1 MPHESQAELQPKANL
16 SDKENVVQLE
26 SKMSLMDIWRTL
38 SKQRY
43 TVLVVTVICVVFAAY
58 YAFHT
63 KPVYESIARIEIKPN
78 ESPNL
83 GLQSLTNEQNGQSNS
98 EVATEL
104 RILQSDTVLFQTA
117 QTLNILQRWYGSKAT
132 AVTEA
137 NVSPADRVR
146 MIKFIRRG
154 LTVTQLLGTD
164 VVEIHY
170 KGTDPQLDT
179 DVANTLVETYADTDL
194 RAKYERSMHVSDWL
208 QKQMNDLQQNAV
220 DAQRKL
226 VEFQKEHN
234 IIGTDDNSNLTLQT
248 LGQISSELEQA
259 QSDRVAKEERLRQF
273 QNMTPEMVSLLGDNT
288 SLATIRQQLNDL
300 KTQRAQMASKY
311 GNNYPRMRELNI
323 QIDKLQ
329 AQLAQETEL
338 SRKEIQKEYDS
349 ALGLEQTVRKR
360 LADQEDAAYKLNEN
374 VGEFEILRHDAEQ
387 SRELYDRLQARLKES
402 SVAAGLSA
410 ANISIID
417 HAHLPVYPVAPR
429 KGLALL
435 GGFFGGLLIG
445 CVVAF
450 VVESIDD
457 RLQTSEEV
465 ESVSHLPSLAT
476 VPHIQDETLKK
487 SRSEKNKSEMERGED
502 NKPDMLELTVISN
515 PKSMAAEAYR
525 SLRSSL
531 LLSSIDKP
539 PRLIVLTSAFPGEGK
554 TTTSVNCALVL
565 AQRGERVLLI
575 DGDLRRG
582 TLDRAFGLNG
592 KSFGLSTVLAKPGS
606 HFDIPAPLPELPTLH
621 VLPTGP
627 RPPNPAEMLSSHRMV
642 EQLQQWC
649 KEYDRVVIDTAPIL
663 AVSDTQAV
671 GALADAVVLVV
682 RAGYTRR
689 RALLRA
695 RDLLWRVNVAITG
708 VVVNDVDM
716 RLENFYTYR
725 YGMYGYRYG
734 YNYRYG
740 SNYYTDAAYGYE
752 EDEDNGEKNA

>member
-1 MPHESQAELQPKANL
+1 MPHETQAESQPKANL
-16 SDKENVVQLE
+16 NDKENVVQLE

-43 TVLVVTVICVVFAAY
+43 TVLVVTLICVAFAAY

-63 KPVYESIARIEIKPN
+63 KPIYESVARIEIKPN

-83 GLQSLTNEQNGQSNS
+83 GLQSLTNDQTGQNN

-104 RILQSDTVLFQTA
+104 RILQSDTVLYQTA
-117 QTLNILQRWYGSKAT
+117 QSLNILQRAYGSKAKAISAST
-132 AVTEA
+132 PDENIT
-137 NVSPADRVR
+137 PAERVR
-146 MIKFIRRG
+146 MIKTVRRG
-154 LTVTQLLGTD
+154 LQVTQLLGTD
-164 VVEIHY
+164 VVEIRY
-170 KGTDPQLDT
+170 QGTDPQLDT
-179 DVANTLVETYADTDL
+179 DVVNKLVETYADADL

-220 DAQRKL
+220 EAQRKL
-226 VEFQKEHN
+226 VDFQKEHN

-259 QSDRVAKEERLRQF
+259 QADRVAKEERLRQF
-273 QNMTPEMVSLLGDNT
+273 KGMSPDMVAMLGDNS
-288 SLATIRQQLNDL
+288 SLTALRQQLNDL

-311 GNNYPRMRELNI
+311 GDNYPRMRELNI

-329 AQLAQETEL
+329 NQLNQETDL
-338 SRKEIQKEYDS
+338 ARKQIQQEYNS
-349 ALGLEQTVRKR
+349 ALGLEQTLRKR

-374 VGEFEILRHDAEQ
+374 VGEFEILRHEAEQ
-387 SRELYDRLQARLKES
+387 SRELYDRLQSRLKES

-417 HAHLPVYPVAPR
+417 HAHIPVYPIAPR
-429 KGLALL
+429 KAMALL

-487 SRSEKNKSEMERGED
+487 KKLDHENGEE
-502 NKPDMLELTVISN
+502 NKPDLLELTVVSN

-642 EQLQQWC
+642 EQLQLWC

-671 GALADAVVLVV
+671 SALADAVVLVV

-689 RALLRA
+689 RALIRA
-695 RDLLWRVNVAITG
+695 RDLLWRVNVPITG